1 MSVSVQVII
10 ETEKKPSNETEDSW
24 EAKDRGH
31 NGQNVFES
39 IQLLFSGSPCV
50 RVCAHTCR
58 MM

>member
-10 ETEKKPSNETEDSW
+10 ETEKKPSNETKDSW

-39 IQLLFSGSPCV
+39 IQLFFSVSPCV
-50 RVCAHTCR
+50 PTHVE
-58 MM
+58 